1 MAVRTGDEPPRQR
14 LQRLLDEA
22 VKDKPTAPELAE
34 RLQAAG
40 VGVRANLASTGRMNG
55 FSFEVAGVAFKGS
68 DLGKGYTWAG
78 LQKAGVTYDEAE
90 TVRALNDSGPQLQIV
105 ESVRTLQQSV
115 SLMHEDLK
123 RLPGAVSTETA
134 QTLEPLAR
142 LRQDVTQVLEAY
154 DKVTAI
160 QRKTLDELT
169 QQMSASA
176 AQAFEQKAGKLDAT
190 ISDLSRSLSG
200 LKTSLSSMEQT
211 AQQSGEP
218 AGQAGERTAGHDE
231 GRRPTDRGSERDAP
245 APLAAGAGADSGRGR
260 GRDAGSD
267 WASRFKQA
275 SAAKRRAADGG
286 LGQNHLEQGHAQGT
300 RVAEAD
306 RQSARELRPDRLP

>member
-1 MAVRTGDEPPRQR
+1 MTK
-14 LQRLLDEA
+14 L
-22 VKDKPTAPELAE
+22 
-34 RLQAAG
+34 
-40 VGVRANLASTGRMNG
+40 
-55 FSFEVAGVAFKGS
+55 
-68 DLGKGYTWAG
+68 
-78 LQKAGVTYDEAE
+78 E

-123 RLPGAVSTETA
+123 RLPVAVSTETA

-211 AQQSGEP
+211 AQQVATLPGKLASAQQGMTKAADQLIEAANETRP
-218 AGQAGERTAGHDE
+218 RLWRQALG
-231 GRRPTDRGSERDAP
+231 
-245 APLAAGAGADSGRGR
+245 LILAGAVGAMLVATGQVALNRLVPPSDVQQT
-260 GRDAGSD
+260 AD
-267 WASRFKQA
+267 WANAIWNKATPKERE
-275 SAAKRRAADGG
+275 
-286 LGQNHLEQGHAQGT
+286 LLEQI
-300 RVAEAD
+300 VN
-306 RQSARELRPDRLP
+306 RPAN

>member
-1 MAVRTGDEPPRQR
+1 MTK
-14 LQRLLDEA
+14 L
-22 VKDKPTAPELAE
+22 
-34 RLQAAG
+34 
-40 VGVRANLASTGRMNG
+40 
-55 FSFEVAGVAFKGS
+55 
-68 DLGKGYTWAG
+68 
-78 LQKAGVTYDEAE
+78 E

-105 ESVRTLQQSV
+105 ESVRTLQQSL

-123 RLPGAVSTETA
+123 RLPVAVSTETA

-142 LRQDVTQVLEAY
+142 LQQDVTQVLEAY

-211 AQQSGEP
+211 AQQVATLPGKLASAQQGMTKAADQLIEAANETRP
-218 AGQAGERTAGHDE
+218 RLWRQALG
-231 GRRPTDRGSERDAP
+231 
-245 APLAAGAGADSGRGR
+245 LILAGAVGAMLVATGQVALNRLVPPSDVQQT
-260 GRDAGSD
+260 AD
-267 WASRFKQA
+267 WANAIWNKATPKERE
-275 SAAKRRAADGG
+275 
-286 LGQNHLEQGHAQGT
+286 LLEQI
-300 RVAEAD
+300 VN
-306 RQSARELRPDRLP
+306 RPAN